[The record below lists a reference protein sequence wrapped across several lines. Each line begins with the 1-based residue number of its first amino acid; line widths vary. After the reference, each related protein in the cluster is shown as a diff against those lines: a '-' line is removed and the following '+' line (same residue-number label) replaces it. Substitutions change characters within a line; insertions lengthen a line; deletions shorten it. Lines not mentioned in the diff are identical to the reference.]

1 MDKKRKLKP
10 QVKIVLIVLAVFL
23 GFILLENILGGI
35 SSLIKNAKSKIEYN
49 EKYEVNQD
57 DPIYQKEQ
65 QMQTFVNEIMVK
77 LSEGKYEEVYQK
89 VDPDYIEALNLDTVE
104 KFKNNIDKYLGKIPQ
119 DTKLMEYNKNGDK
132 YICQFSVTRDE
143 EIELIQI
150 ILKPRV
156 NNDFYIIIDKI
167 ENIEK
172 YNNQFK
178 FTNSQFEYDV
188 KYRYVRGN
196 EEVLVMAAQ
205 NKTSNNLVGSL
216 LETTLV
222 KSSHDECELKNTE
235 ELEKV
240 EFPAGETVVFSLVF
254 HNEKFKAYPN
264 DSIKLKV
271 NFDNGTNIDRTIN
284 MISADDY

>member
-23 GFILLENILGGI
+23 VFILLENILGGI

-89 VDPDYIEALNLDTVE
+89 ADPDYIEALNLDTVE
-104 KFKNNIDKYLGKIPQ
+104 KFKNNIEKYLGKIPQ

-156 NNDFYIIIDKI
+156 NDDFYIIIDKI

-188 KYRYVRGN
+188 KYRYTRGN
-196 EEVLVMAAQ
+196 EEVLVMVAK
-205 NKTSNNLVGSL
+205 NKTSNNLVGSML
-216 LETTLV
+216 GTTLV
-222 KSSHDECELKNTE
+222 KLSHNECEIKNTE
-235 ELEKV
+235 ELERV
-240 EFPAGETVVFSLVF
+240 EFPAGETVTFSLVF